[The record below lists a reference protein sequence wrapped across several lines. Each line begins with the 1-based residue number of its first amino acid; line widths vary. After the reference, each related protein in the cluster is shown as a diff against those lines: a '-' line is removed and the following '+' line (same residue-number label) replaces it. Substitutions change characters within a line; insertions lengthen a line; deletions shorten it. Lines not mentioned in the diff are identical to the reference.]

1 MFNRIKKIMPT
12 GILAVGLLVFC
23 LLLLFL
29 SRLESL
35 PFSYDSFLLSEQ
47 VREISIAVLV
57 ECVVGAALFSF
68 SVKKEKS
75 EDRDSGQKL

>member
-23 LLLLFL
+23 LLFLLD
-29 SRLESL
+29 SRLEAR
-35 PFSYDSFLLSEQ
+35 PFSYDSFLISEHI
-47 VREISIAVLV
+47 REISVAVLV
-57 ECVVGAALFSF
+57 ECVVGAALFRL

-75 EDRDSGQKL
+75 GDRDSGQKL